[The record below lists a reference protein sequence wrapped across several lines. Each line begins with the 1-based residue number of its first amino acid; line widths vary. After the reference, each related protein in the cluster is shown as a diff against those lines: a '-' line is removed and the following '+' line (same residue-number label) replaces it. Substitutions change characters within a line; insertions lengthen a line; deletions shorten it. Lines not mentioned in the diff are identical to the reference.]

1 MGLLKILLLF
11 AVFYY
16 ISKYLLRLF
25 FPLILKRIFK
35 KYSKGFTTQT
45 FDKEDFKKK
54 EGEVTIDKINVKKNK
69 STFHDD
75 GEYTDFEEVN
85 EENTR

>member
-1 MGLLKILLLF
+1 M
-11 AVFYY
+11 
-16 ISKYLLRLF
+16 
-25 FPLILKRIFK
+25 ILKRIFK
-35 KYSKGFTTQT
+35 KYSRGFTTQT

-69 STFHDD
+69 STYHDD

>member
-16 ISKYLLRLF
+16 ISKYLIRLF
-25 FPLILKRIFK
+25 FPLILKRVLK

-45 FDKEDFKKK
+45 FDKEDLKRK

-69 STFHDD
+69 STYHD

-85 EENTR
+85 EKNSRK

>member
-1 MGLLKILLLF
+1 M
-11 AVFYY
+11 
-16 ISKYLLRLF
+16 
-25 FPLILKRIFK
+25 ILKRLLK

-45 FDKEDFKKK
+45 FDKEDFKRK

-69 STFHDD
+69 STYHD

-85 EENTR
+85 EKNSRK

>member
-16 ISKYLLRLF
+16 ISKYLIRLF
-25 FPLILKRIFK
+25 FPLILKRLLK

-45 FDKEDFKKK
+45 FDKEDFKRK

-69 STFHDD
+69 STYHD

-85 EENTR
+85 EKNSRK

>member
-11 AVFYY
+11 TVFYY
-16 ISKYLLRLF
+16 ISKYLIRLF

-35 KYSKGFTTQT
+35 KFSRGTTTQT
-45 FDKEDFKKK
+45 FDKEEFKKK
-54 EGEVTIDKINVKKNK
+54 EGEVTIEKTNVKKNK
-69 STFHDD
+69 STFYDD